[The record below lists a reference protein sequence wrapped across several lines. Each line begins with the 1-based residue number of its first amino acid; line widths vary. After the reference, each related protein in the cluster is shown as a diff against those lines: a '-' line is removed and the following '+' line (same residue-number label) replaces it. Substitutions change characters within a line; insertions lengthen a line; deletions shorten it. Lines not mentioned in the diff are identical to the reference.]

1 MSKNTENTTY
11 EAAFNELQ
19 ELINEIENGEISV
32 DQLSEKV
39 KRASVLIQFC
49 KDKLRATELD
59 VEKILED
66 LKREE

>member
-1 MSKNTENTTY
+1 MSKQAENSSY
-11 EAAFNELQ
+11 EAAFTELQ
-19 ELINEIENGEISV
+19 ELISDIENGEISV

-66 LKREE
+66 LRREE

>member
-1 MSKNTENTTY
+1 MSKKSENTTY

-19 ELINEIENGEISV
+19 ELIREIENGEISV

>member
-1 MSKNTENTTY
+1 MSKQAENSSY
-11 EAAFNELQ
+11 EAAFTELQ
-19 ELINEIENGEISV
+19 ELISDIENGEISV

>member
-1 MSKNTENTTY
+1 MSKKSENTTY

-19 ELINEIENGEISV
+19 ELIREIENGEISV

-39 KRASVLIQFC
+39 KRASVLIQLC

>member
-1 MSKNTENTTY
+1 MSKQTENTSY
-11 EAAFNELQ
+11 ERAFTELQ
-19 ELINEIENGEISV
+19 ELISDIENGEISV

-66 LKREE
+66 LKRDE

>member
-1 MSKNTENTTY
+1 MSKQAENTSY
-11 EAAFNELQ
+11 EAAFTELQ
-19 ELINEIENGEISV
+19 ELISDIENGEISV

>member
-1 MSKNTENTTY
+1 MSKQTENTSY
-11 EAAFNELQ
+11 EAAFKELQ
-19 ELINEIENGEISV
+19 ELISDIENGEISV

>member
-1 MSKNTENTTY
+1 MSKQAENTSY
-11 EAAFNELQ
+11 EAAFTELQ
-19 ELINEIENGEISV
+19 ELITDIENGEISV

>member
-1 MSKNTENTTY
+1 MSKKNENTTY

-19 ELINEIENGEISV
+19 ELIREIENGEISV

>member
-39 KRASVLIQFC
+39 KRASVLIKFC

>member
-1 MSKNTENTTY
+1 MSKQAENTSY
-11 EAAFNELQ
+11 EAAFTELQ
-19 ELINEIENGEISV
+19 ELIADIENGEISV

>member
-1 MSKNTENTTY
+1 MSKQRENTSY
-11 EAAFNELQ
+11 EAAFTELQ
-19 ELINEIENGEISV
+19 ELISDIENGEISV

-49 KDKLRATELD
+49 KDKLRAAELD

>member
-1 MSKNTENTTY
+1 MSKQAENTSY
-11 EAAFNELQ
+11 EAAFTELQ
-19 ELINEIENGEISV
+19 ELISDIENGEISV

-39 KRASVLIQFC
+39 KRASVLIKFC

>member
-1 MSKNTENTTY
+1 MSKQAENTSY
-11 EAAFNELQ
+11 EAAFTELQ
-19 ELINEIENGEISV
+19 EVISDIENGEISV